1 MNDRTRSYYCSVK
14 FRSLKIDLESH
25 TTYNCHASAPHDID
39 FEFVKANPGQLF
51 NTPINVRER
60 EQMLVNERN
69 ASCEQNCWTA
79 EDRGAVSARLMQR
92 GTERT
97 HIKSVTNPEIID
109 LTIGGD
115 CNLTCSYCCKEFSNA
130 WRRDILKNGDYQFS
144 SGQDNRF
151 VGNAKDQFLVQLKQ
165 ADLKASDKYQ
175 LLLDE
180 IRHCAPGLKKLIVTG
195 GEPFLDNFLEEV
207 IESLPLASDTVILIY
222 TGLGVAWSRFQK
234 ILDRIKSLP
243 NLKLIVSA
251 ENTDK
256 FLEFNRYGIDWPEFD
271 RKIQYIKHSG
281 IDFTFQPT
289 ITNLT
294 VFGFLDFYKKYSDHF
309 NLLSFAYQPRMMAV
323 NVLDD
328 QSKHNLEQQFSE
340 LPIKFRDELV
350 RSMKALA
357 NDADRQK
364 ISEFLKQYVE
374 RRPDLDLGIYPLNF
388 LQWLKLDHVVQ

>member
-1 MNDRTRSYYCSVK
+1 M
-14 FRSLKIDLESH
+14 
-25 TTYNCHASAPHDID
+25 
-39 FEFVKANPGQLF
+39 
-51 NTPINVRER
+51 
-60 EQMLVNERN
+60 
-69 ASCEQNCWTA
+69 
-79 EDRGAVSARLMQR
+79 
-92 GTERT
+92 
-97 HIKSVTNPEIID
+97 
-109 LTIGGD
+109 
-115 CNLTCSYCCKEFSNA
+115 
-130 WRRDILKNGDYQFS
+130 KNGDYQFS
-144 SGQDNRF
+144 SEQDNRF

-251 ENTDK
+251 ENTNK